1 MRSLHLVRISLFV
14 LACALQLSWAQR
26 RAAAPVN
33 PNSTPIRNV
42 PDPTGQAHLEYHR
55 YDKTPLSF
63 KSSAIYVLVPAVV
76 TDKNGN
82 HVTGLTASDFR
93 IQENGKDQKVSSV
106 EEAKPIAEISLT
118 ASHRENEFSNQT
130 PSDSK
135 ARQLVIIALDMINTP
150 YSDQT
155 RARGQ
160 LISYLSE
167 SIEPGCLYQLVAIED
182 NGLRV
187 LHDYTQDTGALIA
200 ALRQAKSRLSSKNT
214 VDTEALQFAPTDVG
228 VTAQS
233 SLDVN
238 PYTGRPDVENML
250 EFAGERA
257 YAQMKEGIAAQ
268 ATLAAF
274 QQIAEGVSGIPGRK
288 SLVWITGSFPFS
300 IDPAT
305 ASVNTGLA
313 FEAYQHT
320 MRLLE
325 QQMISVYPVDARG
338 LLLTQPDASMRL
350 SGSQI
355 ARASTLTA
363 DLSNRLLDTLET
375 MRAFADMTGGRAY
388 VNTNDTRSA
397 VRDAVR
403 DGSAYYIL
411 TYAADKSNVRPGWR
425 QIKSNPAITISAPD
439 EGTL

>member
-1 MRSLHLVRISLFV
+1 
-14 LACALQLSWAQR
+14 
-26 RAAAPVN
+26 
-33 PNSTPIRNV
+33 
-42 PDPTGQAHLEYHR
+42 
-55 YDKTPLSF
+55 
-63 KSSAIYVLVPAVV
+63 
-76 TDKNGN
+76 
-82 HVTGLTASDFR
+82 
-93 IQENGKDQKVSSV
+93 
-106 EEAKPIAEISLT
+106 
-118 ASHRENEFSNQT
+118 
-130 PSDSK
+130 
-135 ARQLVIIALDMINTP
+135 
-150 YSDQT
+150 
-155 RARGQ
+155 
-160 LISYLSE
+160 
-167 SIEPGCLYQLVAIED
+167 VAIED

-425 QIKSNPAITISAPD
+425 QITVKSRDYHIRARRGYFMTQTTIDPSRMAGSDIAIALKSPFTYRGLPLKIVVSSPAGTEQQRKVMFSLLVPPKAASVDKEDRNHLHLDIGYAVWNRAGEDAGHKLVDYDLNLNPTQLQQIENQGVGYGDTLGLTPGSYRLRVVVRDDLTGKTGSVQAPL
-439 EGTL
+439 EVK